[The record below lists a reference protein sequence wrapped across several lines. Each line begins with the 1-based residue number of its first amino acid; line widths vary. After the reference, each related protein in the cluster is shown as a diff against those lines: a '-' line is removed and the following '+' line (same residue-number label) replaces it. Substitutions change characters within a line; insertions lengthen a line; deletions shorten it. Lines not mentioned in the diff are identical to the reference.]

1 MWAAA
6 CLTICQKKKK
16 SIFTTSYKLTT
27 LLRTMKLFMAFNMYK
42 FLHGAC

>member
-6 CLTICQKKKK
+6 CLTICQKKK
-16 SIFTTSYKLTT
+16 SIFTTLYKLTT

-42 FLHGAC
+42 SLHGAC